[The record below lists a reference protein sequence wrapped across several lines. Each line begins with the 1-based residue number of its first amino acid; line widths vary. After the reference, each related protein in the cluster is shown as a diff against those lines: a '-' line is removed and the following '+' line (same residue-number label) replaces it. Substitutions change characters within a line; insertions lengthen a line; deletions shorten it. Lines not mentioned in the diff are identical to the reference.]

1 MERAGISF
9 ERWSSARPVAASFFA
24 PPQFGGAWF
33 RPQIERAVVVKGV
46 CELDDRALVRV
57 LRALGDPTRFRMVQ
71 EIAAGGEL
79 CCGEVA
85 ERFDVTQPTIS
96 HHLKVLCLAGILLV
110 RNQGKH
116 RYISVNQPL
125 LSNLANLLPTRLMPA
140 KRSRVL
146 RPQDRIQDRIQDRP
160 RLAPPQT

>member
-1 MERAGISF
+1 M
-9 ERWSSARPVAASFFA
+9 
-24 PPQFGGAWF
+24 
-33 RPQIERAVVVKGV
+33 AVEGV
-46 CELDDRALVRV
+46 HELDDPALVRA

-79 CCGEVA
+79 CCGQVA

-96 HHLKVLCLAGILLV
+96 HHLKVLCLAGLLSV

-125 LSNLANLLPTRLMPA
+125 LSNLASLLPVRLMPA
-140 KRSRVL
+140 RRPHTL
-146 RPQDRIQDRIQDRP
+146 RPPD
-160 RLAPPQT
+160 QTAATRAQS

>member
-1 MERAGISF
+1 M
-9 ERWSSARPVAASFFA
+9 
-24 PPQFGGAWF
+24 
-33 RPQIERAVVVKGV
+33 VVENVH
-46 CELDDRALVRV
+46 ELDDPALVRA

-71 EIAAGGEL
+71 EVAAGGEL

-96 HHLKVLCLAGILLV
+96 HHLKVLYVAGVLSV

-125 LSNLANLLPTRLMPA
+125 LASLVNLLPARLMP
-140 KRSRVL
+140 V
-146 RPQDRIQDRIQDRP
+146 PQGP
-160 RLAPPQT
+160 RLARPRS

>member
-1 MERAGISF
+1 VTG
-9 ERWSSARPVAASFFA
+9 
-24 PPQFGGAWF
+24 
-33 RPQIERAVVVKGV
+33 RPQIERVMVRGNVQ
-46 CELDDRALVRV
+46 ELDDRALVQA

-96 HHLKVLCLAGILLV
+96 HHLKVLCLAHLLSV

-125 LSNLANLLPTRLMPA
+125 LSNLAILLPERLMPVPA
-140 KRSRVL
+140 
-146 RPQDRIQDRIQDRP
+146 RPHDHP
-160 RLAPPQT
+160 RLAPPQS